1 MHNILILNGPNLN
14 LLGEREPEIY
24 GTKNLDDIA
33 SELDEYASENDTK
46 LIHGQYNSE
55 SEIITA
61 IHDAKAKK
69 VNFIIFNPG
78 AFTHTSIAIRDAM
91 LGVSIPFF
99 EAFAISF
106 NAVQIP
112 PSVTSCIEV
121 TKLVEEARI
130 AGSTIEIPGFSINFF
145 ALFITD

>member
-1 MHNILILNGPNLN
+1 MDVVISNAPDEIKPKGSNFNLSQISCVSFRI
-14 LLGEREPEIY
+14 GI
-24 GTKNLDDIA
+24 
-33 SELDEYASENDTK
+33 SFF
-46 LIHGQYNSE
+46 
-55 SEIITA
+55 
-61 IHDAKAKK
+61 
-69 VNFIIFNPG
+69 FI
-78 AFTHTSIAIRDAM
+78 
-91 LGVSIPFF
+91 SIPFF